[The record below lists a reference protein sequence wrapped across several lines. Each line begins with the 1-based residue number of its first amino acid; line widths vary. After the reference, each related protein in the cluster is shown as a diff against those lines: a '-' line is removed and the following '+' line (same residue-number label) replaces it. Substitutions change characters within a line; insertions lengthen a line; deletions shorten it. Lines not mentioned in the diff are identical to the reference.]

1 VNCGE
6 IARLA
11 PLYITG
17 ELEAAR
23 AAEFDRHLR
32 SCPSCIEEVERQA
45 RLDARLRE
53 VILAQETD
61 VAEVDRRVR
70 DLIAAE
76 GKGHRL
82 PRLRPVWRRWA
93 TVAMGSAAALAL
105 IVVGYGSVGRHV
117 PRVYADAAVDHRLE
131 VTERQPRPW
140 LNDPEQIA
148 LLAQQQGIARAALN
162 AITSRGYRLLRA
174 KLCYLD
180 RHSFLHLVLSDGT
193 HEFSLYLR
201 QSDGKPLPGP
211 VREIAN
217 GKPLCTSNLAHSYIA
232 SMETPELVTVVVTGQ
247 SADAALNFARFA
259 AAVL

>member
-32 SCPSCIEEVERQA
+32 SCPSCLEEVERQA
-45 RLDARLRE
+45 RLDARVRE
-53 VILAQETD
+53 VILAQGTD
-61 VAEVDRRVR
+61 VSELDRRVR

-82 PRLRPVWRRWA
+82 PRLRPAWRRWA
-93 TVAMGSAAALAL
+93 TVAMGSAAALVL
-105 IVVGYGSVGRHV
+105 IVVGYGSLGQHV
-117 PRVYADAAVDHRLE
+117 PRLYADAAVDHRLE
-131 VTERQPRPW
+131 VTEQQPRPW
-140 LNDPEQIA
+140 LRDPEQIA
-148 LLAQQQGIARAALN
+148 LLAQQQGITRAAFH
-162 AITSRGYRLLRA
+162 AITSRGYRVLRA

-180 RHSFLHLVLSDGT
+180 GRSFLHLVLSDGT
-193 HEFSLYLR
+193 HEISLYLR

-211 VREIAN
+211 VQEIAN
-217 GKPLCTSNLAHSYIA
+217 GKPLCMSDLAHSHVA
-232 SMETPELVTVVVTGQ
+232 SIETPELVAVVVTDQ
-247 SADAALNFARFA
+247 SADAARNLARFA